1 MTATRVD
8 LRPSAPSAASLL
20 PLVEAERNLTSDG
33 MATCLQRARPRTCNQ
48 QKDGPMDGEGRR
60 ALGATGRCWCAQS
73 ASVPR
78 RDRPRAAQGA
88 SDLAG
93 AGPMLTLM
101 SSLPVVVRLFV
112 VPLRLIHTRVH
123 RGSRQEVTSRWHL

>member
-33 MATCLQRARPRTCNQ
+33 MATCLQRARPQTCNQ
-48 QKDGPMDGEGRR
+48 QKDGPTDGEGRR
-60 ALGATGRCWCAQS
+60 ALGAMGRCWRAQL

-93 AGPMLTLM
+93 AGPTLTLM

-123 RGSRQEVTSRWHL
+123 RGSRQEVTSQWHL